1 MVTYNPYERY
11 KDSGVEWIGEIP
23 EHWSLTQVNKH
34 FDICLGKMLQPEKQT
49 ETDTLE
55 KYLCSIN
62 IDSSGI
68 NLDIVKEMWFSSV
81 ERSKYEILQG
91 DLLVCEG
98 GDVGKVAIWDGSI
111 NPCYIQNALHRL
123 RPLTDNS
130 NKFLM
135 YWFTFLKTVGYI
147 EMVCNKA
154 TMAHFTREKVARTV
168 FIDLP
173 FSEQQAIA
181 DFLDQKTSELD
192 GLIADKEKLVTL
204 LQEYRQAIIS
214 EAVTKGLNPHVKMKD
229 SGVEWIG
236 KIPEHWDVYR
246 VKYLLR
252 EIDER
257 SMIGNEDLLSVSQY
271 YGIRLRETVTEKVA
285 RADSLVGYKLCK
297 QGDVVIN
304 KMLAWQGALGHSK
317 YDGIVSPDYTV
328 IRTFEAV
335 SSRYIAY
342 LFKTPIYTTEFTKE
356 SKGII
361 PSRWRLHM
369 ESLGRIYS
377 LVPPFSEQ
385 QAIADYLDQKTSEV
399 DDLIS
404 GIQESIAQLK
414 SYRQSLIS
422 EAVTGKIDVR
432 GVI

>member
-1 MVTYNPYERY
+1 MVRYKPYERY
-11 KDSGVEWIGEIP
+11 KYSGVEWIGEIP
-23 EHWSLTQVNKH
+23 EHWEVKKIKRIAQLKSGESITSLNINDEGDFPVYGGNGVRGYTTNYTHDGRFVVIGRQGALCGN
-34 FDICLGKMLQPEKQT
+34 INYAIGKFWASEHAVVASPRGSYQTIWFGELLRVMNLNQYSTAAAQPGLAVEQ
-49 ETDTLE
+49 
-55 KYLCSIN
+55 I
-62 IDSSGI
+62 I
-68 NLDIVKEMWFSSV
+68 NL
-81 ERSKYEILQG
+81 
-91 DLLVCEG
+91 
-98 GDVGKVAIWDGSI
+98 AIPVPPD
-111 NPCYIQNALHRL
+111 
-123 RPLTDNS
+123 
-130 NKFLM
+130 
-135 YWFTFLKTVGYI
+135 
-147 EMVCNKA
+147 
-154 TMAHFTREKVARTV
+154 
-168 FIDLP
+168 
-173 FSEQQAIA
+173 SEQQTISVI
-181 DFLDQKTSELD
+181 LDRKTSEID
-192 GLIADKEKLVTL
+192 GLIADKEKLASL

-214 EAVTKGLNPHVKMKD
+214 EAVTKGLNPDVKMKD

-236 KIPEHWDVYR
+236 EIPEHWEVNR

-257 SMIGNEDLLSVSQY
+257 SMTGNEDLLSVSQY
-271 YGIRLRETVTEKVA
+271 YGIRPRETVTEKVA

-317 YDGIVSPDYTV
+317 FDGIVSPDYTV

-335 SSRYIAY
+335 CSRYIAY

-385 QAIADYLDQKTSEV
+385 QAIADHLDQKTSEV